1 LKRIKSIAEEMPT
14 YDPQVQDP
22 VLNIKVEVSSDED
35 EDDYDN
41 DVIFICDSKDPVA
54 YIDLTQSD
62 SESDS
67 E

>member
-35 EDDYDN
+35 EDD
-41 DVIFICDSKDPVA
+41 VIFICDSKDPVA

>member
-22 VLNIKVEVSSDED
+22 VLNIKVEDPSDED
-35 EDDYDN
+35 EDN